1 MNENQRNN
9 LQINVNVPSYLYRH
23 HPASN
28 NVSAGQQQLQQQL
41 SAEHQQQQQI
51 QQQDQTL
58 LLQLQSQEKKEVPI
72 AAGLVRIIT
81 KSEHNCFNTMILTKS
96 VIIQFNS
103 NQIRLDFLVF

>member
-23 HPASN
+23 HPVSN
-28 NVSAGQQQLQQQL
+28 NVSAGQQLQQL
-41 SAEHQQQQQI
+41 SAEHQQQQQH
-51 QQQDQTL
+51 DQTL